1 MPPTGQTSIPL
12 RFGRTVLTGS
22 TRGYDPMTVRQGV
35 DSLSRSPGQ
44 RAQMDAAQKPTFC
57 CEGAPKPPGPDPNGQ
72 ILLGL

>member
-57 CEGAPKPPGPDPNGQ
+57 RRVVRNHRHGSPYGK